1 MTDKILGQLEI
12 DHLRGVVYFHA
23 SGRRT
28 IARFGAQTIL
38 RICQLPVIPEDTAI
52 DISHMH
58 GVSFNTKV
66 YKSGQ
71 DSAPTIRDMY
81 YPEEQEN
88 RCYTCGSDLRNGEC
102 PRECNE
108 FGPKLD
114 INLQPM
120 DGDQRSRW
128 IRGLH

>member
-1 MTDKILGQLEI
+1 MSDKIFGQLEI

-23 SGRRT
+23 SGLKT
-28 IARFGAQTIL
+28 IARFGAQTLL
-38 RICQLPVIPEDTAI
+38 RICQLPVIPENKVI

-58 GVSFNTKV
+58 GVS
-66 YKSGQ
+66 YEGPAIAKSLQ
-71 DSAPTIRDMY
+71 DNALTIRDNH
-81 YPEEQEN
+81 YPHDN
-88 RCYTCGSDLRNGEC
+88 RCYTCDSDLLDGAC

-114 INLQPM
+114 VNLQPM

-128 IRGLH
+128 LRGLPH